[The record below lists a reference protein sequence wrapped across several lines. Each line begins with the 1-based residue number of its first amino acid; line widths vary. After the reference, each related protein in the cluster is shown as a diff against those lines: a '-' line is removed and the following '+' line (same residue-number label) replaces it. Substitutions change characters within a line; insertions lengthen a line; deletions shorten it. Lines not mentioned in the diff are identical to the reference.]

1 MATANTQPS
10 NTADGSRE
18 VLISADSHV
27 MEAADFMEKRLPD
40 NLRSR
45 APRFPEERIG
55 ERHQAHAGGRDRNER
70 VGEMEIDGLSAE
82 VLYPSYPMKLY
93 SLGRQD
99 ADLQEAC
106 FRAYNDWLVEYCQA
120 APDRLIG
127 IGMISA
133 YDIESA
139 VLETQRC
146 KQLGMG
152 GVMIWQCPPEELPF
166 ASSYYDP
173 FWQVAEELRM
183 PVSIHS
189 LTGIGEGARRF
200 PGRSVDREGVDRYRG
215 RNYSQL
221 DVANTL
227 FEIIFSGAL
236 HRFPQLRVVLVE
248 NEIGWIPFTLQGWD
262 RSVEK
267 FAANTTL
274 SIDRPP
280 SEYFNR
286 QVYATFFNDDVGG
299 KMLSWWGKDNFM
311 WSNDYPHPNSTWPH
325 SKEAIGRTLGHL
337 NDEDRE
343 KVLTSNV
350 ARLYDIDVSRLA

>member
-55 ERHQAHAGGRDRNER
+55 ERHQAHAGGRNRNER
-70 VGEMEIDGLSAE
+70 VGEMETDGLSAE

-166 ASSYYDP
+166 SSSYYDP

-189 LTGIGEGARRF
+189 LTGIGEGRAALPRPQRG
-200 PGRSVDREGVDRYRG
+200 PRG
-215 RNYSQL
+215 R
-221 DVANTL
+221 
-227 FEIIFSGAL
+227 G
-236 HRFPQLRVVLVE
+236 P
-248 NEIGWIPFTLQGWD
+248 LQGPELQSVGRGKHAVR
-262 RSVEK
+262 RSSSPGCCT
-267 FAANTTL
+267 A
-274 SIDRPP
+274 SP
-280 SEYFNR
+280 SS
-286 QVYATFFNDDVGG
+286 GW
-299 KMLSWWGKDNFM
+299 SWWRMRSGG
-311 WSNDYPHPNSTWPH
+311 YP
-325 SKEAIGRTLGHL
+325 
-337 NDEDRE
+337 
-343 KVLTSNV
+343 
-350 ARLYDIDVSRLA
+350 SRSRAGTGP